1 MFFDYFEHH
10 WIESSD
16 SVANWAVADKLSAVN
31 DSTVSEKLDR
41 IDSEDS
47 DIDTCWDRVFNCW
60 KKNSPDCP
68 ECSSYCTSADWGIQ
82 GDCHKIWTLNW
93 TEIWCYHLLGDT
105 PWIFRTVCYILDSSS
120 SSLLWARLSMLASV
134 FIHVLDGRCFLLS
147 SSAGK
152 PMGCLQAWAF
162 SLNKYA
168 SSVIK
173 KIVDQ
178 QSIQEMNAKM
188 QNESSKIVLSIRWI
202 DELINILLNTKNSNQ
217 MRTIRTRTVN

>member
-1 MFFDYFEHH
+1 
-10 WIESSD
+10 
-16 SVANWAVADKLSAVN
+16 
-31 DSTVSEKLDR
+31 
-41 IDSEDS
+41 
-47 DIDTCWDRVFNCW
+47 
-60 KKNSPDCP
+60 
-68 ECSSYCTSADWGIQ
+68 
-82 GDCHKIWTLNW
+82 
-93 TEIWCYHLLGDT
+93 
-105 PWIFRTVCYILDSSS
+105 
-120 SSLLWARLSMLASV
+120 
-134 FIHVLDGRCFLLS
+134 
-147 SSAGK
+147 
-152 PMGCLQAWAF
+152 MGCLQAWAF